1 MTSFWHNK
9 CYLYCIS
16 DYIAWK
22 GRFCAFEYATFENM
36 MKFVFA
42 QALGEIPT
50 IPDPWDTA
58 IDVDA
63 LGKMTHSI
71 Y

>member
-1 MTSFWHNK
+1 
-9 CYLYCIS
+9 
-16 DYIAWK
+16 
-22 GRFCAFEYATFENM
+22 

-63 LGKMTHSI
+63 LGKRHYINLFLLVHISTSGI
-71 Y
+71 KKNNTYV